1 MNRDSE
7 ISPYSSAPS
16 TKIQKVSS
24 NLKQLGRIGFWL
36 QIVLGVVSTVLLL
49 VAAASVLGNKQRTPG
64 IELAIFCAFCGV
76 ILLAVGII
84 FSFRYIQIAN
94 KMHSVDPARRP
105 KKGDTL
111 KIIRYGLIVNLV
123 GMLFSIL
130 GAEALSGIVLLK
142 VITVPQSIGIN
153 VDPNRL
159 VNAADLLIIQANTN
173 TIAAHF
179 ASIVTSLVL
188 LDRITK

>member
-7 ISPYSSAPS
+7 LSSYSSAPS
-16 TKIQKVSS
+16 TKIQKVSN

-49 VAAASVLGNKQRTPG
+49 VAAASVFGNKEKTSG
-64 IELAIFCAFCGV
+64 IELGIFCAFCGV
-76 ILLAVGII
+76 ILLAVGIF

-94 KMHSVDPARRP
+94 KMQSVDPARRP
-105 KKGDTL
+105 KKSDTL
-111 KIIRYGLIVNLV
+111 TIIRYGLIVNLV
-123 GMLFSIL
+123 GMLLAIL

-179 ASIVTSLVL
+179 TGIVTSLIL
-188 LDRITK
+188 LNRITK

>member
-7 ISPYSSAPS
+7 LSAYSSAPS
-16 TKIQKVSS
+16 NKIQKVSN

-49 VAAASVLGNKQRTPG
+49 VAAASVFGNKEKTPG
-64 IELAIFCAFCGV
+64 IELGIFCAFCGV
-76 ILLAVGII
+76 ILLAVGIF

-94 KMHSVDPARRP
+94 KMQSADPARRP
-105 KKGDTL
+105 KKADTL
-111 KIIRYGLIVNLV
+111 TIIRYGLIVNLV
-123 GMLFSIL
+123 GMLLSIL

-159 VNAADLLIIQANTN
+159 VNAADLLIVQANTN

-179 ASIVTSLVL
+179 TGIVTSLIL
-188 LDRITK
+188 LNRITK